1 MPSGVSDLLT
11 QERNGASTPQ
21 SDTTTAMSS
30 TLEAARLNKSRVVF
44 AAKNGKASG
53 TKDDQA
59 QRHVARAES
68 NRGYVAALEAQ
79 LEDLKRMAA
88 QLRAELTHVGAQR
101 DMWRTK
107 AEECRLAVLRATA
120 SRARPWWRRT

>member
-11 QERNGASTPQ
+11 RERNGASTPH

-30 TLEAARLNKSRVVF
+30 TLAAARLNKSRVV
-44 AAKNGKASG
+44 G
-53 TKDDQA
+53 TKNDQA

-88 QLRAELTHVGAQR
+88 QLRAELTDVGAQR

>member
-1 MPSGVSDLLT
+1 
-11 QERNGASTPQ
+11 
-21 SDTTTAMSS
+21 MSS
-30 TLEAARLNKSRVVF
+30 TLAAARLNKSRVVF
-44 AAKNGKASG
+44 AVKNGKASG
-53 TKDDQA
+53 TKNDQA

-88 QLRAELTHVGAQR
+88 QLRAELTDVGAQR